1 MRRLG
6 TVLVVAALA
15 GLGVAAAVDALLS
28 GQEAAQAPRRPPPVD
43 RAELVVSLREAGVAG
58 VLTYADGRCRL
69 RAVTLPDLR
78 PHPAPA
84 VRACRVPPAPGR
96 MLRFGR
102 PGADP
107 QRIVV
112 ARCRSGIVEVGPLGG
127 APFARFRGCAPAW
140 KPDGTLTAVRDGAV
154 VELASTRVL
163 LSRSG
168 LAGAFSQAGWA
179 RLDYAV
185 EEIAWLD
192 SDTLVAVVRAGAR
205 GPELLTVLREG
216 RLAATPLIDDDLSEL
231 RTSPGGRNAAARG
244 TGRVRLLALDA
255 QGRRMALPRGA
266 LGVAWSPDERWTA
279 VATGN
284 GIVLLREGRGR
295 PGVLRLP
302 LAASDLV
309 WR

>member
-6 TVLVVAALA
+6 TALVLAAVLA
-15 GLGVAAAVDALLS
+15 LGIAAAVDALRSGEQAAPAPLS
-28 GQEAAQAPRRPPPVD
+28 PPQVD
-43 RAELVVSLREAGVAG
+43 RAELVASLRGAGVSG
-58 VLTYADGRCRL
+58 VLTYSDARCRL
-69 RAVTLPDLR
+69 RAVTLPDLL
-78 PHPAPA
+78 PHPAPGI
-84 VRACRVPPAPGR
+84 RACRVPSRSGR

-112 ARCRSGIVEVGPLGG
+112 ARCRRGVVEVGPLG
-127 APFARFRGCAPAW
+127 ARPFARFRGCAPAW
-140 KPDGTLTAVRDGAV
+140 RPDGTLTAVRDGAV
-154 VELASTRVL
+154 VELASSRVL

-168 LAGAFSQAGWA
+168 LGGAFSQAGWV
-179 RLDYAV
+179 RLDYTV

-192 SDTLVAVVRAGAR
+192 SETLVAVVRAGAR
-205 GPELLTVLREG
+205 GPELLTVLRKG

-231 RTSPGGRNAAARG
+231 RTSPGGRNAAARA

-302 LAASDLV
+302 LAATDLV